1 MFRSQFAPN
10 YCIVQLCAKGLEPRK
25 AKDDHF
31 KSTLTSTTRRLR
43 VEDGQ
48 DGKAPF
54 VVTSE
59 LLLVLLALAVVVVT
73 LEVPVTLVVLAAA
86 VVVVVTLVVLAAAV
100 VVVTLVA
107 SAAAVVV
114 VLGDSATVVVV
125 SEMVVVVVTGCLQA
139 QTQYLAL
146 GKDPPTK
153 RFTPQALLLTTSAH
167 VLMLL

>member
-1 MFRSQFAPN
+1 
-10 YCIVQLCAKGLEPRK
+10 VQLCAKGLEPRK

-59 LLLVLLALAVVVVT
+59 LAVVVVT
-73 LEVPVTLVVLAAA
+73 LEVPVK
-86 VVVVVTLVVLAAAV
+86 LVVLAAAV

-125 SEMVVVVVTGCLQA
+125 SELVVVVVTGCLQA